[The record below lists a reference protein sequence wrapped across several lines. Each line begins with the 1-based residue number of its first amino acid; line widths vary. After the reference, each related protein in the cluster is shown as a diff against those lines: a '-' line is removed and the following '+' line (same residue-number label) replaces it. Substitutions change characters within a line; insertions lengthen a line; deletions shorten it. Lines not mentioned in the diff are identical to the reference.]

1 MKFTLAHSIGNRVR
15 HRTKSTMSRETARI
29 IAEKLTQIPGL
40 NGVTVNPVTGSV
52 LAYWKT
58 REAHQ
63 ALLTYLQGLETH
75 PIAARRVRAK
85 KKVGLKKETQALA
98 QETEKSFTQA
108 ARHIGDLFGRAFSG
122 MPVVEIVRRP
132 FMSTEKI
139 ARLQESSDLDFSPLA
154 RWVVLRSVLP
164 LLINTANVFLGAVPY
179 FFKGV
184 KNLLHGK
191 LNLEVL
197 DASAIG
203 MSLLL
208 RDFRT
213 AGLVILLLGMGEMLE
228 RYTRKKSL
236 ASLADQLA
244 LKVDRVWVRDGH
256 AVKEKSLLQVK
267 PTDVIVVRTG
277 NTIPVDGTV
286 VAGNAAV
293 NQATMT
299 GEPLAVHR
307 EAGGSVFAGTVVEDG
322 EIDIHPTKMGD
333 GTRLNQIV
341 QFIETSEKSKAGI
354 QGKAERLADAVV
366 PFSLTRTDYQGTAYN
381 AGRLWVMGEKLS
393 GIALND
399 TVRLESGNLTVSLIK
414 LKEAFTSQKLLFS
427 LKAALICGGTPVKTV
442 TLKTSPAGGISI
454 PSQVCSVHMQTDTV
468 DFGQI
473 KATGKAGEVG
483 RRTTALS
490 LVCTA
495 GSDATSTKATVTMK
509 PGIAFEGDTRA
520 IGLTMSDAKTSDNLF
535 VKAFSDSAQ
544 TILCTSSEALTPESS
559 TILYDEKTGNVNQ
572 RTGLSWL
579 LCRKNSNRLPAGKF
593 TGSATL
599 TIPIE

>member
-15 HRTKSTMSRETARI
+15 YRTKSTMSRETARI

-277 NTIPVDGTV
+277 NTIPMDGTV

-354 QGKAERLADAVV
+354 QGKAERLVDAVV
-366 PFSLTRTDYQGTAYN
+366 PFNFALAGIVFLATRSLARAASVLMVDYSCALRLATPLAILTAMKQGTQTGVLVKGGRYLEALAEVDTVVFDKTGTLTQALPKLSDVVSLNPTRTEDEV
-381 AGRLWVMGEKLS
+381 L
-393 GIALND
+393 ALAACLEEHFPHPASRAV
-399 TVRLESGNLTVSLIK
+399 VRAAQERGLITLRK
-414 LKEAFTSQKLLFS
+414 NTIRRSSTSWHTGF
-427 LKAALICGGTPVKTV
+427 ARRW
-442 TLKTSPAGGISI
+442 
-454 PSQVCSVHMQTDTV
+454 
-468 DFGQI
+468 
-473 KATGKAGEVG
+473 TGKRSSSDRA
-483 RRTTALS
+483 TLS
-490 LVCTA
+490 
-495 GSDATSTKATVTMK
+495 KKMK
-509 PGIAFEGDTRA
+509 RSMCRQQP
-520 IGLTMSDAKTSDNLF
+520 N
-535 VKAFSDSAQ
+535 
-544 TILCTSSEALTPESS
+544 TSSA
-559 TILYDEKTGNVNQ
+559 
-572 RTGLSWL
+572 
-579 LCRKNSNRLPAGKF
+579 
-593 TGSATL
+593 
-599 TIPIE
+599 

>member
-1 MKFTLAHSIGNRVR
+1 MR
-15 HRTKSTMSRETARI
+15 
-29 IAEKLTQIPGL
+29 
-40 NGVTVNPVTGSV
+40 GSSS
-52 LAYWKT
+52 
-58 REAHQ
+58 
-63 ALLTYLQGLETH
+63 YLQGLETH
-75 PIAARRVRAK
+75 PIAARRLRAK
-85 KKVGLKKETQALA
+85 KKAGLQKETETLA
-98 QETEKSFTQA
+98 QETEKSLTQA

-277 NTIPVDGTV
+277 NTIPVDG
-286 VAGNAAV
+286 
-293 NQATMT
+293 
-299 GEPLAVHR
+299 R
-307 EAGGSVFAGTVVEDG
+307 S
-322 EIDIHPTKMGD
+322 
-333 GTRLNQIV
+333 
-341 QFIETSEKSKAGI
+341 
-354 QGKAERLADAVV
+354 
-366 PFSLTRTDYQGTAYN
+366 
-381 AGRLWVMGEKLS
+381 
-393 GIALND
+393 
-399 TVRLESGNLTVSLIK
+399 
-414 LKEAFTSQKLLFS
+414 
-427 LKAALICGGTPVKTV
+427 
-442 TLKTSPAGGISI
+442 
-454 PSQVCSVHMQTDTV
+454 
-468 DFGQI
+468 
-473 KATGKAGEVG
+473 
-483 RRTTALS
+483 
-490 LVCTA
+490 
-495 GSDATSTKATVTMK
+495 
-509 PGIAFEGDTRA
+509 
-520 IGLTMSDAKTSDNLF
+520 
-535 VKAFSDSAQ
+535 
-544 TILCTSSEALTPESS
+544 
-559 TILYDEKTGNVNQ
+559 
-572 RTGLSWL
+572 
-579 LCRKNSNRLPAGKF
+579 LPAMLP
-593 TGSATL
+593 S
-599 TIPIE
+599 IRQR